1 MLLKKPSNPPC
12 VDELPLRML
21 ANLGDAVSGLYER
34 ERAIFS
40 CATAKQ
46 MHHQVKERV
55 NAKTQADLLDQISD
69 LLNEKELNLVRRA
82 RNLKTAHHRKSDQS
96 FYRKATAF
104 EALVG
109 YLYMADVK
117 RLAEL
122 FEALDRMRSDK
133 ETKTES

>member
-1 MLLKKPSNPPC
+1 MLLRRSANLDD
-12 VDELPLRML
+12 VDQLPLRML

-40 CATAKQ
+40 CASAKQ
-46 MHHQVKERV
+46 MHRQVKERV
-55 NAKTQADLLDQISD
+55 NAKTQADLLDQITD

-104 EALVG
+104 EALIG

-117 RLAEL
+117 RLNEL
-122 FEALDRMRSDK
+122 FEALDRIRSGQ
-133 ETKTES
+133 ERQPES